1 MADEDPKIH
10 ERGMKRWTRADAEL
24 HAGGGYAAESEAAQM
39 AAALGI
45 EERILAQ
52 PIGTLS
58 GGQRR
63 RVELARILFSGA
75 EIMLLDEPT
84 NHLDADSIVWLRD
97 FLKAHRGG
105 FVVISHDNALL
116 EATVNKVFHL
126 DANRAVID
134 VYNMGWK
141 NYLTQREDDE
151 KRRKR
156 ERANAENKAKALT
169 DQANKMRAKA
179 TKAQAAQSMLK
190 RAEKMM
196 AGIEGERA
204 ADKVARIAFPD
215 PAPCGKTP
223 LTARGAVE
231 VLRLA
236 RGLHRRRPRDRPGQ
250 PGRHPRPQRRR
261 QDDDAAHP
269 GRRRP
274 ARHRRGRAGLRAQ
287 DRLLRPGARDP
298 RRRPHRAGEHAVAP
312 RPSSPT
318 PRPAACSGRSSSPAT
333 TPTSRPACCPAAR
346 RPGSRWRP
354 SSSPA
359 PTCCCST
366 SPPTTSTPPPA
377 RRCSHAIRSY
387 DGRDH
392 PRHPRRGRGA
402 RARPRP
408 GAAPARRRRG
418 PVERGL
424 RRPGRRLA

>member
-1 MADEDPKIH
+1 MITAQKLEVRAGARLLMEDVTFRIAAGDKVGLVGRNGAGKTTLTRILAGEGEPASGQVLRSGEIGYLPQDPRVGDPEVLARDRILSARGLDDVVRRLREAEVDMASEDPKVH

-134 VYNMGWK
+134 VYNMGWH

-156 ERANAENKAKALT
+156 ERQNAENKAKVLT

-196 AGIEGERA
+196 AGS
-204 ADKVARIAFPD
+204 
-215 PAPCGKTP
+215 
-223 LTARGAVE
+223 RGAS
-231 VLRLA
+231 
-236 RGLHRRRPRDRPGQ
+236 G
-250 PGRHPRPQRRR
+250 
-261 QDDDAAHP
+261 
-269 GRRRP
+269 
-274 ARHRRGRAGLRAQ
+274 
-287 DRLLRPGARDP
+287 
-298 RRRPHRAGEHAVAP
+298 
-312 RPSSPT
+312 SPT
-318 PRPAACSGRSSSPAT
+318 RWRGSRSPSPPR
-333 TPTSRPACCPAAR
+333 AAR
-346 RPGSRWRP
+346 RRSWAPSCRSPTARSR
-354 SSSPA
+354 SSP
-359 PTCCCST
+359 PST
-366 SPPTTSTPPPA
+366 SPST
-377 RRCSHAIRSY
+377 
-387 DGRDH
+387 G
-392 PRHPRRGRGA
+392 
-402 RARPRP
+402 
-408 GAAPARRRRG
+408 GAAW
-418 PVERGL
+418 
-424 RRPGRRLA
+424 